1 MSYIKFEKNQLIN
14 LEYSL
19 PREIL
24 RSNRAG
30 AYACMTIVGCNTRKY
45 HGLLVCPQPG
55 VDDDN
60 HVLLSGLDESVIQ
73 QEEEFNLALRRY
85 KGGHSNPKGHKYIR
99 SYEIDPVPVIT
110 YRVGGVIL
118 SKEMIFLSSEDKIL
132 IKYTLVDAHS
142 PTTLKFKPFLAFRN
156 VHFLT
161 KANTDADTMAHKI
174 PNGIRVKMYHGYT
187 PLFMQFSKPVEYTH
201 VPDWYYNVEYQKEID
216 RGYESTEDLFVPGYF
231 EVPIKK
237 GESIYFV
244 AGTSETQPVDL
255 KKLFQNESKRRL
267 PRDTFKNCLLNA
279 AQQFIVNRDGKT
291 MIVAGYPYFG
301 RFSRDTFVSLPGLT
315 LVRGDAKL
323 CKEVIDTMIHE
334 LNGAL
339 FPNIITHKSPEYN
352 TVDASLWFLWALQ
365 QYAFQTGNATKLWK
379 EYGTPIKQIL
389 EGYRHGTSY
398 NIHML
403 DNGLIYAGA
412 FGKALT
418 WMDAI
423 IDGIPITPR
432 TGCDVEVNALWYN
445 GLKFALELAESDGD
459 TLFVEEWTSV
469 ASLAGKSFVDTFWD
483 QNRGYLADSVNGDNK
498 DWTIRPNQVIATSM
512 HYTPLKE
519 EQRKSVLSVVKR
531 ELLTNRG
538 LRTLSPQDL
547 NYHGNYFGNPIER
560 DLAYHQGTI
569 FPWLFGHFAEG
580 YLKIH
585 GKGGLSLIKGIFKDF
600 EKEMVEHGLGTI
612 SEVYD
617 GDPPHKPG
625 GSISQAWSVA
635 ELLRVADMIEKLDSK

>member
-1 MSYIKFEKNQLIN
+1 
-14 LEYSL
+14 
-19 PREIL
+19 
-24 RSNRAG
+24 
-30 AYACMTIVGCNTRKY
+30 
-45 HGLLVCPQPG
+45 
-55 VDDDN
+55 
-60 HVLLSGLDESVIQ
+60 
-73 QEEEFNLALRRY
+73 
-85 KGGHSNPKGHKYIR
+85 
-99 SYEIDPVPVIT
+99 
-110 YRVGGVIL
+110 
-118 SKEMIFLSSEDKIL
+118 MIFLSNEDKIM

-161 KANTDADTMAHKI
+161 KANTEADTMAHKI

-187 PLFMQFSKPVEYTH
+187 PLFMQFSKSVEYTH

-244 AGTSETQPVDL
+244 AGITETQPTDL

-267 PRDTFKNCLLNA
+267 PRDTYKNCLLNA

-315 LVRGDAKL
+315 LVKGDAKL
-323 CKEVIDTMIHE
+323 CKEVIDTMLHE

-352 TVDASLWFLWALQ
+352 TVDASLWFIWALQ
-365 QYAFQTGNATKLWK
+365 QYANFTGSNSKLWK

-389 EGYRHGTSY
+389 NGYREGTSY

-403 DNGLIYAGA
+403 DNGLIYAGS

-423 IDGIPITPR
+423 IDGVPITPR

-445 GLKFALELAESDGD
+445 ALMFAIELAELDGD
-459 TLFVEEWTSV
+459 KIFVEEWKTV
-469 ASLAGKSFVDTFWD
+469 ADLAGKSFVGQFWD
-483 QNRGYLADSVNGDNK
+483 QNHGYLADSIDGDKK

-512 HYTPLKE
+512 QYTPLKE
-519 EQRKSVLSVVKR
+519 EQRKSVLSVIKR

-538 LRTLSPQDL
+538 LRTLSPQDM
-547 NYHGNYFGNPIER
+547 NYHGNYFGNPVER
-560 DLAYHQGTI
+560 DQAYHQGTI
-569 FPWLFGHFAEG
+569 FPWLFGHFTEG

-585 GKGGLSLIKGIFKDF
+585 GRGGLSLIKGIFKDF
-600 EKEMVEHGLGTI
+600 EKEMIEHGLGTI

-635 ELLRVADMIEKLDSK
+635 ELLRVADFIEKMESK